1 MILWNLCCF
10 HKLRD
15 LWMGGTLRVLF
26 IFLCCHKRN
35 GWQRIVH
42 YSLFF
47 LFMLWGR
54 KYRAWKKNCLFSL
67 CQPWERL
74 SAMESGRTFFFKH
87 ACKSEP
93 ALILLVLKKNFV
105 PLLLP
110 TWGFFSQ
117 WTSRWAD
124 HVFKVHF
131 NTIFTAIADRATS
144 ERQHWLGL
152 VCVCF
157 PCPANKAQEEII
169 P

>member
-1 MILWNLCCF
+1 MWSGKCFICFVQKYVILWNLCCF

-47 LFMLWGR
+47 LFMSWGR

-87 ACKSEP
+87 TCKSEL
-93 ALILLVLKKNFV
+93 ALILLVLKKSLYHCFC
-105 PLLLP
+105 PHGFFFPKELPGELTMFLRYTSISYSLLLQ
-110 TWGFFSQ
+110 TELHQSASTG
-117 WTSRWAD
+117 
-124 HVFKVHF
+124 
-131 NTIFTAIADRATS
+131 
-144 ERQHWLGL
+144 
-152 VCVCF
+152 
-157 PCPANKAQEEII
+157 
-169 P
+169 